1 MTNLPKVT
9 YLGMDTDHLIQ
20 IGMVVIFILVCLFW
34 LNRIMSRHD
43 NELDWVDLVA
53 VHGHDEKYHADWTKI
68 GQGAGVFVATFIP
81 LQYAVGNGFEPGQGA
96 ILMGAALTYLG
107 GVAGYSASLR
117 AKIANGKSANG
128 NGTAKNV

>member
-1 MTNLPKVT
+1 MLNLPKVNF
-9 YLGMDTDHLIQ
+9 LGLDTNHLIQ
-20 IGMVVIFILVCLFW
+20 IGMVTIFILAVALW
-34 LNRIMSRHD
+34 LNRIIVRSD

-53 VHGHDEKYHADWTKI
+53 VHGQDEKYHADWTKI

-81 LQYAVGNGFEPGQGA
+81 LQYAVGDKFEPGQGA

-117 AKIANGKSANG
+117 AKIANGNG
-128 NGTAKNV
+128 RPKDA